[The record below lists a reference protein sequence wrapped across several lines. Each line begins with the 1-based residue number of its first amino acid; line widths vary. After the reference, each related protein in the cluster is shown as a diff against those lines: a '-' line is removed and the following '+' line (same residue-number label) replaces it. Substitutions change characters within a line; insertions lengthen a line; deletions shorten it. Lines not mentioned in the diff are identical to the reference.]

1 MNYRAYVAEAVEVFL
16 VNYFRYLVNRDKY
29 TAVGKV
35 TSKRARWKIRDG
47 KME

>member
-1 MNYRAYVAEAVEVFL
+1 MKYRAHAAQAEEVFL
-16 VNYFRYLVNRDKY
+16 VNHFRYLVNRDKY

-47 KME
+47 KMK